1 MWLICMR
8 SCICL
13 CAGRLSSLFD
23 DFPTSIPWSTL
34 KIRFFLLPV
43 SHNEYMLLLMVSKGD
58 MPPAQLALW
67 IVMLTCAS
75 TAVGHSYPAPPLF
88 ISILLRFGAVS
99 VCCCWLHVSTLKCRY
114 QVKWYR
120 SREPCGIFDAG
131 HNVWFII
138 EGTNVYIFFFFLRK
152 EEDDIKTPFLQEGP
166 D

>member
-13 CAGRLSSLFD
+13 CAGRFSSLFD

-58 MPPAQLALW
+58 MPPAQFALW

-88 ISILLRFGAVS
+88 ISILLRLGAVS

-114 QVKWYR
+114 QVNWYR
-120 SREPCGIFDAG
+120 SRA
-131 HNVWFII
+131 
-138 EGTNVYIFFFFLRK
+138 LRHIRK
-152 EEDDIKTPFLQEGP
+152 LSFKGFTVLTPLTRPGLRVKPEKLSSVLHS
-166 D
+166 